1 MGSPFLFSKIHL
13 KEGIMKD
20 FVIKYWV
27 QVVFGL
33 VIGGL
38 GTAYKVLAKR
48 LHKQSCD
55 QKALKE
61 GTQSLLRSEIIRCY
75 DVYMEREYISIHGL
89 ESVLA
94 MYDAYHTL
102 GGNGTV
108 TKLVEEL
115 KELPVRTKKPIKG
128 VNEKCPV

>member
-1 MGSPFLFSKIHL
+1 
-13 KEGIMKD
+13 MKD
-20 FVIKYWV
+20 FIIKYWIQFLFAIV
-27 QVVFGL
+27 S
-33 VIGGL
+33 GGL
-38 GTAYKVLAKR
+38 GVAYKALAKR

-55 QKALKE
+55 QKALKD

-75 DVYMEREYISIHGL
+75 DMYMERGYISIHGL

-108 TKLVEEL
+108 TKLMEEL
-115 KELPVRTKKPIKG
+115 RELPVKTHKTINKNGGIL
-128 VNEKCPV
+128 NERY